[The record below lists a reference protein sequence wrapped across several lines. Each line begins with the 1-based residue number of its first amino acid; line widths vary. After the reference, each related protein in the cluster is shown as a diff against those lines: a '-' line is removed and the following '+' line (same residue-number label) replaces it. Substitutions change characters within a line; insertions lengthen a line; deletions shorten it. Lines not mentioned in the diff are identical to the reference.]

1 MKEKILEIQK
11 KLNVKLA
18 NFFYKNKIK
27 HFRITSLGNSIATGY
42 SIYRTTKPLLLR
54 NKNLVETLKLFN
66 ITTDIYH
73 FARAQNNS
81 DEHMLEWLLTNTKQ
95 SDINKLN
102 RYDFNDTTNGLP
114 TKITS
119 DKINEYY
126 PDYIEKDLG
135 LNDIVSNKDAN
146 MANVIV
152 YNGCTGTFLDNMSRG
167 SILKGLSLQG
177 FNRDILS
184 LEAILKYINTQNRYN
199 NSNTQ
204 VYICG
209 VPNFLGIN
217 LSEIVNRKLKKIT
230 SEFPN
235 TVYVEPVKSKFFYK
249 ELEANENDKL
259 ENLQTKIK
267 QLLFKI
273 DIHYD
278 EKEYLKLN
286 NNIISSIHNNYL
298 LVDSLISIDRIFYQF
313 SKKIELEK
321 IKMTNEEIQNTLYN
335 LLITITEKF
344 NSPKLKRKFLN
355 IVKRYLT
362 NRYSYDFYYLGKKN
376 ITNSIN
382 KLNIK

>member
-1 MKEKILEIQK
+1 MNKKILEIQE

-18 NFFYKNKIK
+18 DFFYKNKIK

-54 NKNLVETLKLFN
+54 NKDLVKTLKSFN

-81 DEHMLEWLLTNTKQ
+81 DEHILEWLLNNVKQ

-102 RYDFNDTTNGLP
+102 RYDFNDTINGLP
-114 TKITS
+114 NKITS
-119 DKINEYY
+119 EEINEYY

-135 LNDIVSNKDAN
+135 LNDIIANKDAN

-184 LEAILKYINTQNRYN
+184 IESVLKYINTQNRYN
-199 NSNTQ
+199 YSNTQ

-217 LSEIVNRKLKKIT
+217 LSEIVNRKLKKIA

-278 EKEYLKLN
+278 EEEYLKLN
-286 NNIISSIHNNYL
+286 NNIISAINDNYL
-298 LVDSLISIDRIFYQF
+298 LIDSLISIDRIFYQF

-321 IKMTNEEIQNTLYN
+321 IKMTNEEIENTLYN
-335 LLITITEKF
+335 LLITITKKF
-344 NSPKLKRKFLN
+344 NNLNLKRKFLH
-355 IVKRYLT
+355 IVKKYLT

-376 ITNSIN
+376 INNSIN
-382 KLNIK
+382 KLNTK

>member
-1 MKEKILEIQK
+1 MKEKILEIQE

-273 DIHYD
+273 D
-278 EKEYLKLN
+278 
-286 NNIISSIHNNYL
+286 
-298 LVDSLISIDRIFYQF
+298 
-313 SKKIELEK
+313 
-321 IKMTNEEIQNTLYN
+321 MA
-335 LLITITEKF
+335 
-344 NSPKLKRKFLN
+344 
-355 IVKRYLT
+355 
-362 NRYSYDFYYLGKKN
+362 
-376 ITNSIN
+376 
-382 KLNIK
+382 

>member
-1 MKEKILEIQK
+1 MNEKILEIQK
-11 KLNVKLA
+11 MLNIKLA

-81 DEHMLEWLLTNTKQ
+81 DEHILEWLLTNTKQ
-95 SDINKLN
+95 SDINELN
-102 RYDFNDTTNGLP
+102 RHDFNGSFNRMP
-114 TKITS
+114 NKITF

-126 PDYIEKDLG
+126 PNQIEKDLG
-135 LNDIVSNKDAN
+135 LSDVVSNKDTNTAN
-146 MANVIV
+146 IIV
-152 YNGCTGTFLDNMSRG
+152 YNGCTGSFLDNLSRG
-167 SILKGLSLQG
+167 NILKGLSLQG

-217 LSEIVNRKLKKIT
+217 ISEIINRKLKRIAL
-230 SEFPN
+230 EFPN
-235 TVYVEPVKSKFFYK
+235 TTYVEPVKSKVFYK
-249 ELEANENDKL
+249 EIEANENEKL
-259 ENLQTKIK
+259 ESLQSKIK
-267 QLLFKI
+267 QSLLKI

-278 EKEYLKLN
+278 EEEYLKLN
-286 NNIISSIHNNYL
+286 NNIISSIHDNYL
-298 LVDSLISIDRIFYQF
+298 LIDSLICVDRLFYQF
-313 SKKIELEK
+313 SKKIELERLK
-321 IKMTNEEIQNTLYN
+321 ITGEEIQNTLYN
-335 LLITITEKF
+335 LLITITQKF
-344 NSPKLKRKFLN
+344 NSPKFKRKFLH
-355 IVKRYLT
+355 IVKRYLI